1 MTLRIVPSGLVLASV
16 FLVAGCGGPSGNAAP
31 EASPANTSTT
41 VTREE
46 IQTSEPQAPAP
57 LPPQV
62 AIQTQPG
69 PKGSQ
74 VALQK
79 VAVTGDVLTVQL
91 AYSGGTGYSHPKLDE
106 ISIIDDATAK
116 QLGVLKDNAGSWL
129 AAPKGS
135 GGSDLNISL
144 RDTPTIIWF
153 KTPAPPATSKTVS
166 INVPEVG
173 PFDGVPV
180 TR

>member
-1 MTLRIVPSGLVLASV
+1 MILRIAPGAVALASV
-16 FLVAGCGGPSGNAAP
+16 FMIAGCGGPSGNAAP
-31 EASPANTSTT
+31 EASPANTTT
-41 VTREE
+41 VVREE
-46 IQTSEPQAPAP
+46 VKSPEPQAPAP
-57 LPPQV
+57 LPAQ

-74 VALQK
+74 VALQR

-129 AAPKGS
+129 AAPKGA
-135 GGSDLNISL
+135 GGNDLSVSL
-144 RDTPTIIWF
+144 QNTPTIIWF